1 MKEKKI
7 IAYLPAHLSNCGS
20 GYNKTNYFF
29 KGWPYFAMFFITF
42 MLLIQI
48 HYILGHTKKMPRFS
62 GQFCKKWMREGGFF
76 ILFFSEVF
84 FLFSKDYI
92 KSTTAAIVTL
102 SRMICFISFQSKNL
116 YSILFYYIIYGVIQF
131 SERT

>member
-1 MKEKKI
+1 
-7 IAYLPAHLSNCGS
+7 
-20 GYNKTNYFF
+20 
-29 KGWPYFAMFFITF
+29 MFFITF
-42 MLLIQI
+42 MLLIQM

>member
-1 MKEKKI
+1 MPIYPPTSQIVDQDTKNQ
-7 IAYLPAHLSNCGS
+7 L
-20 GYNKTNYFF
+20 FF

-76 ILFFSEVF
+76 FVFSEVF

-92 KSTTAAIVTL
+92 KSTTASIVTL

-131 SERT
+131 CERT